1 MKRFFCMILVLLM
14 TLVSTVP
21 VYADNGAT
29 NVNPQGVISP
39 QFTYISYLNPGLSI
53 SSSGLATCVG
63 AAAGYFDSYT
73 TAVTAELQKSSGSSW
88 SKIKTWTAS
97 SATGAAIASV
107 EGEYYVVHGTYRVCA
122 TAKIYDTSGKLLET
136 QSLSPMVTY

>member
-14 TLVSTVP
+14 TLVSAVP
-21 VYADNGAT
+21 VYADNGAA
-29 NVNPQGVISP
+29 NVNPQGIISP

-53 SSSGLATCVG
+53 SSSGLATCLG

-73 TAVTAELQKSSGSSW
+73 TVVTAELQKSSGSSW
-88 SKIKTWTAS
+88 SKMKTWTA

-122 TAKIYDTSGKLLET
+122 TAKIYDASGKLLET
-136 QSLSPMVTY
+136 QSLYSPMVTY